1 MNRLKTI
8 SGINLIVFLTYS
20 IILLIINSLQRHF
33 DSFYSLVVIVT
44 IHSIVNLFIATYF
57 FIEKRGTKAKS
68 FLMSFLVI
76 VGIGFSSCKIAYIP
90 PHPPRTNNQITNT
103 DQIKTSDKI
112 ENKKEIDSLKIQK

>member
-20 IILLIINSLQRHF
+20 IILLIINSLHRHF

-57 FIEKRGTKAKS
+57 FIEKQGTKAKS

-90 PHPPRTNNQITNT
+90 PHPTRTNNQITNT